1 MFASYNQ
8 KISVWT
14 NPIVGYM
21 KLVVVFLKD
30 QVRSWL
36 SHLVSVFGG
45 TKISSNQQ
53 GRGIGSQFFT
63 QEYEGR
69 SCDISLIPWLGH
81 RSLFSALLHI
91 IYNPSEAEVSHR
103 LHCIVLDDHSILT
116 HRCS

>member
-21 KLVVVFLKD
+21 NLVVVFLKD

-36 SHLVSVFGG
+36 AHLVSVFGG
-45 TKISSNQQ
+45 NKLSPFTQQ
-53 GRGIGSQFFT
+53 GRGIGAQFFT

-69 SCDISLIPWLGH
+69 SSDISLIPWLGH
-81 RSLFSALLHI
+81 RGLLSALLHV
-91 IYNPSEAEVSHR
+91 IYNPSEAEVSRRRRMH
-103 LHCIVLDDHSILT
+103 LAT
-116 HRCS
+116 HTH

>member
-45 TKISSNQQ
+45 HKISPFSHQQ
-53 GRGIGSQFFT
+53 GRGQGIGSQFFT

-81 RSLFSALLHI
+81 RGLLSALLHI
-91 IYNPSEAEVSHR
+91 IYNPSEAEVRYR
-103 LHCIVLDDHSILT
+103 LVFS
-116 HRCS
+116 